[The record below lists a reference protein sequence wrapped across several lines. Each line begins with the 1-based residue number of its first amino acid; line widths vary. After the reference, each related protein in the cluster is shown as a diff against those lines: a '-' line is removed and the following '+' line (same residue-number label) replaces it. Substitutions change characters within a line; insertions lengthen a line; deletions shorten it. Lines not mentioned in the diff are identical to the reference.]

1 MMTEQEIKDK
11 INQLV
16 VFWEKD
22 YREREKSNSVGD
34 ALSYA
39 LWELAE
45 WMLDRIKSKKI
56 SNLVSKVR
64 LDEVVKNVMSELNL
78 DKYLIELD
86 AESTENEE
94 D

>member
-1 MMTEQEIKDK
+1 MTDQEIKNK
-11 INQLV
+11 IDQLV

-22 YREREKSNSVGD
+22 YRDREKSNSVGD

-45 WMLDRIKSKKI
+45 WMLDRIKSGKI
-56 SNLVSKVR
+56 SNLVSR
-64 LDEVVKNVMSELNL
+64 ARIDEVVKDVLSKMDL
-78 DKYLIELD
+78 DKYLVELD

>member
-1 MMTEQEIKDK
+1 MTDQEIKNK
-11 INQLV
+11 IDQLV

-22 YREREKSNSVGD
+22 YRDCKKSNSVGD

-39 LWELAE
+39 LWDLAE
-45 WMLDRIKSKKI
+45 WMLDRIKSEKI
-56 SNLVSKVR
+56 SNLVSR
-64 LDEVVKNVMSELNL
+64 ARIDEVVKSVMSKLDL
-78 DKYLIELD
+78 DKYLVELD